1 MHPKRPPH
9 VDGLTR
15 RELLRV
21 SAAGALVAV
30 VGGCEEKPAAK
41 PAPAPA
47 SAAPTPP
54 PPPAQAARSLVVYC
68 SADSDV
74 AKPIFEAFT
83 KETGI
88 AVNPVF
94 DTEATKTTGLT
105 NRLLQEKDRPRA
117 DLFWSSEPFG
127 TIRLARAAVLDDS
140 TSGVAERDMQPNGG
154 WPALLRDQR
163 WLAPGPNTE
172 AKAKGPRWYG
182 FGSRARVIVYNTKL
196 VPKEEAPTA
205 YAFMT
210 LDSLD
215 GRVGMAKP
223 QFGTTRGHMAML
235 VDAWGRGPFGEWLRD
250 LKRVNLRLYD
260 GNSAV
265 VRAVANGEIH
275 MGFTDSDDVFA
286 GKREGW
292 PVEMSFIVC
301 PKPMT
306 KRVPRDHP
314 RWAEQQAIAKTGTL
328 LIPNT
333 ISRIR
338 GGQNPADAPALIDF
352 LLSKATQRAMAT
364 SDSHNV
370 PVDPELAKELAAWL
384 PPEEHIASID
394 FEDAADVMDAAM
406 EVQNCSRRPR

>member
-1 MHPKRPPH
+1 MYPKRSRH
-9 VDGLTR
+9 KDGMTR
-15 RELLRV
+15 RELLRA

-30 VGGCEEKPAAK
+30 VGGCDRK
-41 PAPAPA
+41 PAPPNT
-47 SAAPTPP
+47 AAPKPTTPTP
-54 PPPAQAARSLVVYC
+54 APPPAQTARSLVVYC

-74 AKPIFEAFT
+74 AQPIFAAFT
-83 KETGI
+83 METGV

-127 TIRLARAAVLDDS
+127 TIRLARAGVLDDS
-140 TSGVAERDMQPNGG
+140 TSAVAERDMQDRGG
-154 WPALLRDQR
+154 WPAILRDQR
-163 WLAPGPNTE
+163 WLRPGPNASSQAT
-172 AKAKGPRWYG
+172 GPRWYG
-182 FGSRARVIVYNTKL
+182 FGSRARVVVYNTKL
-196 VPKEEAPTA
+196 VAKDDAPTA
-205 YAFMT
+205 YAFMA
-210 LDSLD
+210 LDSLS

-250 LKRVNLRLYD
+250 MKRINVRLYD

-292 PVEMSFIVC
+292 PVEMSFIEC
-301 PKPMT
+301 PNPMT

-314 RWAEQQAIAKTGTL
+314 RWGEQQSIAKTGTL

-333 ISRIR
+333 IARIR

-352 LLSKATQRAMAT
+352 LLSKSTQRIMAMGE
-364 SDSHNV
+364 SRNV
-370 PVDPELAKELAAWL
+370 PVDPGLAAELATWL

-394 FEDAADVMDAAM
+394 FEDAADVMDATM
-406 EVQNCSRRPR
+406 EVCGNILS